1 MASGA
6 TRWNGLS
13 DRAGGN
19 ERPPAMTRNVTPRRT
34 RPRELIL
41 RGASLITSERHPLRR
56 QRHADIVVNSASS
69 SAVGFGVV
77 RSPKSGPM
85 PRGGCQ
91 SYADGMSEPDPVPAH
106 ADEPHD
112 PSLGSRLNWLRAGVL
127 GANDGIVSTAGIVA
141 GVAGATSDR
150 GDILTAGIAGLVAG
164 ALSMA
169 AGEYVS
175 VSAQRDTEKSLIS
188 KEKDELATMPETELD
203 ELAELYERRGLSPPL
218 ARQVAEELTAK
229 DPLRAHLDIEL
240 GIDPDDLVN
249 PWHAAGASAGSFVVG
264 ALLPILAVV
273 LAPDGSRVP
282 VTFVAVVMALALT
295 GLISSQ
301 IGQAQTRQL
310 RAIARNVIGGALA
323 MTITYLVGTAV
334 GGLGM

>member
-1 MASGA
+1 MFESDPA
-6 TRWNGLS
+6 T
-13 DRAGGN
+13 
-19 ERPPAMTRNVTPRRT
+19 
-34 RPRELIL
+34 
-41 RGASLITSERHPLRR
+41 
-56 QRHADIVVNSASS
+56 
-69 SAVGFGVV
+69 
-77 RSPKSGPM
+77 
-85 PRGGCQ
+85 
-91 SYADGMSEPDPVPAH
+91 H

-112 PSLGSRLNWLRAGVL
+112 ASLGARLNWLRAGVL

-175 VSAQRDTEKSLIS
+175 VSAQRDTEKSLIA
-188 KEKDELATMPETELD
+188 KEKDELASMPEAELEELTEL
-203 ELAELYERRGLSPPL
+203 YQRRGLTPGT
-218 ARQVAEELTAK
+218 ARKVAEELTAK

-240 GIDPDDLVN
+240 GIDPDDLVS
-249 PWHAAGASAGSFVVG
+249 PWHAVIASAVSFVIG

-282 VTFVAVVMALALT
+282 VTFVAVVLALALT
-295 GLISSQ
+295 GFISSR
-301 IGQAQTRQL
+301 IGDARTRQA
-310 RAIARNVIGGALA
+310 RAIARNVVGGALA

-334 GGLGM
+334 GGLGV